1 MAGTV
6 AKGNRLQVMSRK
18 ILEADGYVVHTA
30 VRSSQR
36 VGPPWKPFW
45 ISQTTD
51 IFNAFD
57 LIATRIDGPRPL
69 RFIQITGGSVSER
82 VKKVDPVP
90 INTAIASVEVWKWHG
105 GRKRLD
111 RRYKDRKVWL
121 PRGYFQVYYKERN
134 WEPDPGDRIAT
145 GDAPAARASEE
156 PVPIEPT
163 AIAPALVRAKRVRV
177 RGQA

>member
-6 AKGNRLQVMSRK
+6 AKGNRLQVMARK
-18 ILEADGYVVHTA
+18 MLEADGYVVHTA

-57 LIATRIDGPRPL
+57 LIATRMDSPRPL
-69 RFIQITGGSVSER
+69 RFIQVTMKGNVSER

-90 INTAIASVEVWKWHG
+90 INPALASVEIWAYVG
-105 GRKRLD
+105 GQKRLD

-121 PRGYFQVYYKERN
+121 PRNYFQIYFKERN
-134 WEPDPGDRIAT
+134 WEPDALDRLSVREGLAPKVDERPIPVAPEIAV
-145 GDAPAARASEE
+145 AHHRPRMKRA
-156 PVPIEPT
+156 
-163 AIAPALVRAKRVRV
+163 
-177 RGQA
+177 

>member
-6 AKGNRLQVMSRK
+6 SKGNRLQVMARK
-18 ILEADGYVVHTA
+18 LLEVDGYVVHTA

-57 LIATRIDGPRPL
+57 LIATRMDGPRPL

-82 VKKVDPVP
+82 IKKVDPVP
-90 INTAIASVEVWKWHG
+90 INPAIASVEVWKWRG
-105 GRKRLD
+105 GQKRLD
-111 RRYKDRKVWL
+111 RRYTDRKVWL
-121 PRGYFQVYYKERN
+121 ARGYFQVYFKEHN
-134 WEPDPGDRIAT
+134 WEPDLRDRVSAT
-145 GDAPAARASEE
+145 EPVAPAVQEE
-156 PVPIEPT
+156 PVLPGPPL
-163 AIAPALVRAKRVRV
+163 AVARRRRAAK
-177 RGQA
+177 GA

>member
-6 AKGNRLQVMSRK
+6 AKGNRLQVMARK
-18 ILEADGYVVHTA
+18 LLEADGYVVHTA

-36 VGPPWKPFW
+36 VGPSWKPFW

-57 LIATRIDGPRPL
+57 LIATRIDPPRPL
-69 RFIQITGGSVSER
+69 RFIQVTVIGNVSER

-90 INTAIASVEVWKWHG
+90 INPAVASVEIWAYVG
-105 GRKRLD
+105 GQKRLD

-121 PRGYFQVYYKERN
+121 PRNYFQMYFKERN
-134 WEPDPGDRIAT
+134 WEPDAMDREFVREGA
-145 GDAPAARASEE
+145 APAVSEK
-156 PVPIEPT
+156 PVAVAP
-163 AIAPALVRAKRVRV
+163 AIAIVRSRQKIKR
-177 RGQA
+177 A